1 MAPTVQPSCYHKPGS
16 DGLGVSE
23 KEAKVQDFTN
33 KTSTKAIPLKNYLTG
48 EIHYDTLY
56 EKAEKVLYRIRHRI
70 LKKKLVVQYL
80 LSISFLNFFSQ

>member
-23 KEAKVQDFTN
+23 KDAKSQDFTN

-56 EKAEKVLYRIRHRI
+56 EKAEKVLYQLEVRII
-70 LKKKLVVQYL
+70 NEN
-80 LSISFLNFFSQ
+80 LNNGNLFFNIFD

>member
-23 KEAKVQDFTN
+23 KEAKSQDFTN

-56 EKAEKVLYRIRHRI
+56 EKAEKVLYQFEARI
-70 LKKKLVVQYL
+70 LKNLK
-80 LSISFLNFFSQ
+80 

>member
-23 KEAKVQDFTN
+23 KEAKSQDFTN

-48 EIHYDTLY
+48 EVHYDTLY
-56 EKAEKVLYRIRHRI
+56 EKAEKVLYQLESLI
-70 LKKKLVVQYL
+70 LKK
-80 LSISFLNFFSQ
+80 IFLFNVYNEYHSKIVFSR